1 MGFKLSII
9 LGGILIATISG
20 SAFYIKYLNNQV
32 STLKANQVILTDKI
46 AEQNESIKNYLDK
59 QKETMEQM
67 EFLEAERREAMR
79 SVTELRNKF
88 ARHDLNNLA
97 LMKPGLI
104 ENRVNKGSKR
114 VFDELMQI
122 TSQDIK
128 DEDISPNN

>member
-9 LGGILIATISG
+9 LGGLLIATISG

-46 AEQNESIKNYLDK
+46 AEQNESIKNYLNK
-59 QKETMEQM
+59 QKETMELM

-104 ENRVNKGSKR
+104 ENRVNKGSKK

-122 TSQDIK
+122 TSQDKK

>member
-9 LGGILIATISG
+9 LGGLLIATLSG

-46 AEQNESIKNYLDK
+46 AEQNESIKNYLNK

-122 TSQDIK
+122 TSQDKK

>member
-1 MGFKLSII
+1 M
-9 LGGILIATISG
+9 LIATISG

-46 AEQNESIKNYLDK
+46 AEQNESIKNYLNK

-104 ENRVNKGSKR
+104 ENRVNKGSKK

-122 TSQDIK
+122 TSQDKK

>member
-9 LGGILIATISG
+9 LGGLLIATISG

-46 AEQNESIKNYLDK
+46 AEQNESINNYLNK

-104 ENRVNKGSKR
+104 ENRVNKGSKK

-128 DEDISPNN
+128 DEDISPNS

>member
-9 LGGILIATISG
+9 LGGLLIATISG

-46 AEQNESIKNYLDK
+46 AEQNESIKNYLNK

-122 TSQDIK
+122 TSQDKK
-128 DEDISPNN
+128 DENIYPNN

>member
-9 LGGILIATISG
+9 LGGLLIATISG

-46 AEQNESIKNYLDK
+46 AEQNESIKNYLKK

>member
-9 LGGILIATISG
+9 LGGLLIATISG
-20 SAFYIKYLNNQV
+20 SAFYIKYLNNQI

-46 AEQNESIKNYLDK
+46 AEQNESIKNYLNK

-122 TSQDIK
+122 TSQDKK

>member
-46 AEQNESIKNYLDK
+46 AEQNESIKNYLNK

-104 ENRVNKGSKR
+104 ENRVNKGSKK

-122 TSQDIK
+122 TSQDKK

>member
-9 LGGILIATISG
+9 LGGLLIATISG

-46 AEQNESIKNYLDK
+46 AEQNESINNYLNK

-104 ENRVNKGSKR
+104 ENRVNKGSKK

>member
-9 LGGILIATISG
+9 LGGLLIATISG

-46 AEQNESIKNYLDK
+46 AEQNESIKNYLKK

-104 ENRVNKGSKR
+104 ENRVNKGSKK

>member
-9 LGGILIATISG
+9 LGGLLIATISG

-46 AEQNESIKNYLDK
+46 AEQNESIKNYLNK

-67 EFLEAERREAMR
+67 EFLEAERRDAMR

-97 LMKPGLI
+97 LMKPGVI

-122 TSQDIK
+122 TSQDKK

>member
-9 LGGILIATISG
+9 LGGLLIATISG

-46 AEQNESIKNYLDK
+46 AEQNESIKNYLNK
-59 QKETMEQM
+59 QKETLEQM

-104 ENRVNKGSKR
+104 ENRVNKGSKK

-122 TSQDIK
+122 TSQDKK
-128 DEDISPNN
+128 DENISPNN

>member
-9 LGGILIATISG
+9 LGGLLIATISG

-46 AEQNESIKNYLDK
+46 AEQNESINNYLNK

-104 ENRVNKGSKR
+104 ENRVNKGSKK
-114 VFDELMQI
+114 VFDELMSI
-122 TSQDIK
+122 TSPYVK
-128 DEDISPNN
+128 DENISPNN

>member
-9 LGGILIATISG
+9 LGGLLIATISG

-46 AEQNESIKNYLDK
+46 AEQNESIKNYLNK

>member
-9 LGGILIATISG
+9 LGGLLIATISG

-46 AEQNESIKNYLDK
+46 AEQNESIKNYLNK

-97 LMKPGLI
+97 LMKPGVI

-122 TSQDIK
+122 TSQDKK

>member
-1 MGFKLSII
+1 M
-9 LGGILIATISG
+9 
-20 SAFYIKYLNNQV
+20 NNNV
-32 STLKANQVILTDKI
+32 STLKEIQVILTDKI
-46 AEQNESIKNYLDK
+46 AEKNESIKNYLKK

-122 TSQDIK
+122 TSQDKK
-128 DEDISPNN
+128 DENISPNN

>member
-9 LGGILIATISG
+9 LGGLLIATISG

-46 AEQNESIKNYLDK
+46 AEQNESIRNYLNK

-114 VFDELMQI
+114 VFDELIQI
-122 TSQDIK
+122 TSQDKK

>member
-9 LGGILIATISG
+9 LGSLLIATISG

-46 AEQNESIKNYLDK
+46 AEQNESIKNYLNK

-104 ENRVNKGSKR
+104 ENRVNKGSKK

-122 TSQDIK
+122 TSQDKK

>member
-46 AEQNESIKNYLDK
+46 AEQNESIKNYLNK

-104 ENRVNKGSKR
+104 ENRVNKGSKK

-122 TSQDIK
+122 TSQDKK
-128 DEDISPNN
+128 DENISPNN

>member
-9 LGGILIATISG
+9 LGGLLIATISG

-46 AEQNESIKNYLDK
+46 AEQNESIKNYLNK

-104 ENRVNKGSKR
+104 ENRVNKGSKK

-122 TSQDIK
+122 TSQDKK

>member
-46 AEQNESIKNYLDK
+46 AEQNESIKNYLNK

-104 ENRVNKGSKR
+104 ENRVIKGSKK

-122 TSQDIK
+122 TSQDKK

>member
-46 AEQNESIKNYLDK
+46 AEQNESIKNYLNK

-122 TSQDIK
+122 TSQDKK

>member
-1 MGFKLSII
+1 MKINLI
-9 LGGILIATISG
+9 LGAMLLATITGSG
-20 SAFYIKYLNNQV
+20 MYIRFLLSENAILQ
-32 STLKANQVILTDKI
+32 ANQVILTDKI
-46 AEQNESIKNYLDK
+46 AEQNESIKNYLQK
-59 QKETMEQM
+59 QKETMQEM
-67 EFLEAERREAMR
+67 AALEVAKQEAMR

-104 ENRVNKGSKR
+104 ENRVNKGSKK

-128 DEDISPNN
+128 DENISPNN

>member
-9 LGGILIATISG
+9 LGGLLIATISG
-20 SAFYIKYLNNQV
+20 SAFYIKYLNNQI

-46 AEQNESIKNYLDK
+46 AEQNESIKNYLNK

-122 TSQDIK
+122 TSQDKK
-128 DEDISPNN
+128 DENISPNN